1 MDVAKAHQEP
11 MSDDKRFQLLVN
23 SITDYAIYMLDV
35 QGHVASWNSGAQR
48 LKLYTAPEIL
58 GRHFST
64 FYTPE
69 DRAAGIPTLALEA
82 AAREGSFEAEGW
94 RVRKDGSRF
103 FANVVIDPIR
113 DEQGELIGFA
123 KITRDITERRVAQ
136 QALRQSEER
145 FRLLVQGVTDY
156 AIYML
161 DPQGIVA
168 SWNPGARRFKGYT
181 EEEIIGQHFSRFYTE
196 EDRQTD
202 LPRRALET
210 AIREGKF
217 EQEGWRVRKDGT
229 RMWAHVVIDPIR
241 DEQGSLIG
249 FAKVTRDISDR
260 KAAQEAL
267 RQSEERFRLLVQ
279 GVTDYAIYMLDPE
292 GYVTNWNSG
301 AQHLKGYR
309 EHEIVGQHFS
319 AFYTPEDRDAGLP
332 TLALETAACEGRFE
346 KEGWRVRKDGS
357 QFFAHVIIDT
367 IRNEQG
373 HLIGFAKVTRDIT
386 ERKQAQEELEKART
400 EAHQSQKLAAIA
412 QLASGIAHDFNN
424 LLTVVMGNLDMLKRA
439 KEERRP
445 RLIDNA
451 LHAVE
456 QARKLTGRLLAFSR
470 RQTLVPEPVDLKGM
484 IAGMDDMLTQSLRGD
499 IRLEFDLAER
509 VWPVEVD
516 PTQLQIALIN
526 LAVNARDAMPKGGTF
541 RVKTENI
548 VLRSGQLREAV
559 AISLTDTG
567 VGIPEE
573 ALSQVFEPFFTTK
586 EVGQGTGLGLA
597 QVYGF
602 SRQSG
607 GTVDIR
613 SEVGRGTTVTL
624 YLPKAKSPAQKPE
637 ENADTPVIVSRPLR
651 ILFVEDNP
659 QVADVAVALLTEH
672 GHAMTHASTADE
684 ALARLHADPAF
695 DLVFS
700 DMVMPGDLDGLDLAR
715 RVQAKWPALPVLLAT
730 GYSAAAN
737 RATEEGYTLLIKP
750 YQPDVL
756 LTAIREITSIGHPA
770 GTSNVIPL
778 TRQAP

>member
-1 MDVAKAHQEP
+1 MDVAQAHQEP

-35 QGHVASWNSGAQR
+35 QGHVTSWNSGAQR
-48 LKLYTAPEIL
+48 FKGYTAPEIL

-69 DRAAGIPTLALEA
+69 DRAAGIPTLALET
-82 AAREGSFEAEGW
+82 AAREDRFEAEGW
-94 RVRKDGSRF
+94 RVRKDGTRF

-113 DEQGELIGFA
+113 DEQGRLIGFA
-123 KITRDITERRVAQ
+123 KVTRDITERRVAQ
-136 QALRQSEER
+136 EALRVSEER

-168 SWNPGARRFKGYT
+168 SWNPGARLFKGYT
-181 EEEIIGQHFSRFYTE
+181 EEEIIGQHFSRFYTD
-196 EDRQTD
+196 EDRQTN
-202 LPRRALET
+202 LPKRALET
-210 AIREGKF
+210 ALREGKF

-241 DEQGSLIG
+241 DEQG
-249 FAKVTRDISDR
+249 
-260 KAAQEAL
+260 
-267 RQSEERFRLLVQ
+267 
-279 GVTDYAIYMLDPE
+279 
-292 GYVTNWNSG
+292 N
-301 AQHLKGYR
+301 
-309 EHEIVGQHFS
+309 
-319 AFYTPEDRDAGLP
+319 
-332 TLALETAACEGRFE
+332 
-346 KEGWRVRKDGS
+346 
-357 QFFAHVIIDT
+357 
-367 IRNEQG
+367 
-373 HLIGFAKVTRDIT
+373 LIGFAKVTRDIT
-386 ERKQAQEELEKART
+386 ERKAAQEELEKART

-499 IRLEFDLAER
+499 IRLEFDLAEK

-548 VLRSGQLREAV
+548 VLRSGQMREAV

-602 SRQSG
+602 TQQSG

-624 YLPKAKSPAQKPE
+624 YLPKAKAPAKKPE
-637 ENADTPVIVSRPLR
+637 ENAGTPVIEVRPLR
-651 ILFVEDNP
+651 ILLVEDNP
-659 QVADVAVALLTEH
+659 QVADVAGALLAEH
-672 GHAMTHASTADE
+672 GHSITHASTADE
-684 ALARLHADPAF
+684 ALARLHDDPTF

-700 DMVMPGDLDGLDLAR
+700 DMVMPGELDGLDLAR

-737 RATEEGYTLLIKP
+737 RATEEGYTLLVKP
-750 YQPDVL
+750 YQPDIL
-756 LTAIREITSIGHPA
+756 LTAIREITSVGHPA

-778 TRQAP
+778 TRQAL

>member
-1 MDVAKAHQEP
+1 MDVAQAHQEP
-11 MSDDKRFQLLVN
+11 MGDDKRFQLLVN
-23 SITDYAIYMLDV
+23 AITDYAIYMLDV
-35 QGHVASWNSGAQR
+35 QGHVTSWNAGAQR
-48 LKLYTAPEIL
+48 FKGYTAPEIL

-69 DRAAGIPTLALEA
+69 DRAAGIPTLALETA
-82 AAREGSFEAEGW
+82 TREGRFEAEGW

-113 DEQGELIGFA
+113 DEQGHLVGFA
-123 KITRDITERRVAQ
+123 KITRDITEKWAAQ
-136 QALRQSEER
+136 EALRRSEER

-161 DPQGIVA
+161 DPNGVVA

-181 EEEIIGQHFSRFYTE
+181 EAEIIGEHFSRFYTD
-196 EDRQTD
+196 EDRQVD
-202 LPRRALET
+202 LPKRALET
-210 AIREGKF
+210 ALREGKF

-229 RMWAHVVIDPIR
+229 RMWAHVVIDPIQ
-241 DEQGSLIG
+241 DEQGNLLG
-249 FAKVTRDISDR
+249 FAKVTRDITER
-260 KAAQEAL
+260 KEAQEAL
-267 RQSEERFRLLVQ
+267 RRSEERFRLLVQ

-292 GYVTNWNSG
+292 GHVTNWNSG
-301 AQHLKGYR
+301 AQRLKGYQ
-309 EHEIVGQHFS
+309 EPEIVGQHFS
-319 AFYTPEDRDAGLP
+319 TFYTPEDREAGLP
-332 TLALETAACEGRFE
+332 KHALETAAREGRFE
-346 KEGWRVRKDGS
+346 KEGWRVRKDGTR
-357 QFFAHVIIDT
+357 FFAHVIIDA
-367 IRNEQG
+367 IRDEQG

-386 ERKQAQEELEKART
+386 ERKAAQEELEKARA

-451 LHAVE
+451 LQAVE

-470 RQTLVPEPVDLKGM
+470 RQTLVPQPVDLNGM

-499 IRLEFDLAER
+499 IRLEFDLAEK

-526 LAVNARDAMPKGGTF
+526 LAVNARDAMPKGGTL

-548 VLRSGQLREAV
+548 VLRNGKMREAV

-586 EVGQGTGLGLA
+586 EVGEGTGLGLA

-602 SRQSG
+602 TQQSG

-624 YLPKAKSPAQKPE
+624 YLPKAKAHARTPE
-637 ENADTPVIVSRPLR
+637 ENVDTPDTECPPLR
-651 ILFVEDNP
+651 ILLAEDNA
-659 QVADVAVALLTEH
+659 QVADVTIALLAEQ
-672 GHAMTHASTADE
+672 GHSITHASTADE
-684 ALARLHADPAF
+684 ALARLHADPTF

-715 RVQAKWPALPVLLAT
+715 RIQAKWPALPVLLAT
-730 GYSAAAN
+730 GYSDAAN
-737 RATEEGYTLLIKP
+737 RATEEGFTLLTKP
-750 YQPDVL
+750 YPPDVL
-756 LTAIREITSIGHPA
+756 LAAIREVAAAGRPA
-770 GTSNVIPL
+770 RSSNVIPL
-778 TRQAP
+778 TR

>member
-1 MDVAKAHQEP
+1 

-23 SITDYAIYMLDV
+23 SITDYAIYMLNM
-35 QGHVASWNSGAQR
+35 QGHVRSWNSGAQR
-48 LKLYTAPEIL
+48 LKRYAAPEIL

-69 DRAAGIPTLALEA
+69 DRAAGIPALALET
-82 AAREGSFEAEGW
+82 AAREGRFEAEGW
-94 RVRKDGSRF
+94 RVRKDGTRF

-113 DEQGELIGFA
+113 DEQGRLIGFA

-161 DPQGIVA
+161 DPQGVVA
-168 SWNPGARRFKGYT
+168 SWNPGAKRFKGYT
-181 EEEIIGQHFSRFYTE
+181 EEEIIGQHFSRFYTD

-210 AIREGKF
+210 AVREGKF

-241 DEQGSLIG
+241 DDHGHLIG
-249 FAKVTRDISDR
+249 FAKVTRDITER
-260 KAAQEAL
+260 KEAQEEL
-267 RQSEERFRLLVQ
+267 RRSEERFRLLVQ

-292 GYVTNWNSG
+292 GHVTNWNSG
-301 AQHLKGYR
+301 AQRLKGYR

-319 AFYTPEDRDAGLP
+319 TFYTPEDREAGLP
-332 TLALETAACEGRFE
+332 QHALETAAREGRFE

-357 QFFAHVIIDT
+357 RFFAHVIIDA

-386 ERKQAQEELEKART
+386 ERKQAQEELEKARI

-451 LHAVE
+451 LQAVE

-548 VLRSGQLREAV
+548 VLRSGQMREAV

-586 EVGQGTGLGLA
+586 EVGEGTGLGLA

-602 SRQSG
+602 TQQSG

-624 YLPKAKSPAQKPE
+624 YLPKAKDPVKKPD
-637 ENADTPVIVSRPLR
+637 ENADTPAIESRPLR
-651 ILFVEDNP
+651 ILLVEDNP

-672 GHAMTHASTADE
+672 GHAITHASTADE
-684 ALARLHADPAF
+684 ALARLHAEPAF

-700 DMVMPGDLDGLDLAR
+700 DMVMPGDLDGLDLAHR
-715 RVQAKWPALPVLLAT
+715 IQAKWPALPVLLAT

-750 YQPDVL
+750 YPPDVL
-756 LTAIREITSIGHPA
+756 LTAIREITSVDHPA
-770 GTSNVIPL
+770 GTSNVILL

>member
-1 MDVAKAHQEP
+1 MDVAQARQEP
-11 MSDDKRFQLLVN
+11 MSDGKRFQLLIN
-23 SITDYAIYMLDV
+23 AITDYAISMLDV
-35 QGHVASWNSGAQR
+35 QGHVTSWNSGAQR

-69 DRAAGIPTLALEA
+69 DRAAGIPALALET
-82 AAREGSFEAEGW
+82 AAREERFEAEGW

-113 DEQGELIGFA
+113 DEQGHLTGFA
-123 KITRDITERRVAQ
+123 KITRDITEKRAAQ
-136 QALRQSEER
+136 ETLRQSEER

-161 DPQGIVA
+161 DPQGVIA

-181 EEEIIGQHFSRFYTE
+181 EEEIIGEHFSRFYTD

-210 AIREGKF
+210 AVREGKF
-217 EQEGWRVRKDGT
+217 EQEGWRVRKDGR

-241 DEQGSLIG
+241 DDQGHLIG
-249 FAKVTRDISDR
+249 FAKVTRDITER
-260 KAAQEAL
+260 KEAQEAL
-267 RQSEERFRLLVQ
+267 RRSEERFRLLVQ

-301 AQHLKGYR
+301 AQRLKGYQ
-309 EHEIVGQHFS
+309 ESEIVGQHFS
-319 AFYTPEDRDAGLP
+319 TFYTPEDREAGLP
-332 TLALETAACEGRFE
+332 RQALETAAREGRFE

-357 QFFAHVIIDT
+357 RFFAHVIIDT
-367 IRNEQG
+367 IRDEQG
-373 HLIGFAKVTRDIT
+373 RLIGFAKVTRDIT
-386 ERKQAQEELEKART
+386 ERRAAQEELEKART

-424 LLTVVMGNLDMLKRA
+424 LLTVIMGNLDMLKRA

-470 RQTLVPEPVDLKGM
+470 RQTLVPEPVDLNGM
-484 IAGMDDMLTQSLRGD
+484 ITGMDDMLTQSLRGD

-548 VLRSGQLREAV
+548 VLRNGQMREAV

-586 EVGQGTGLGLA
+586 EIGEGTGLGLA

-602 SRQSG
+602 TQQSG

-624 YLPKAKSPAQKPE
+624 YLPKAKAPARTPE
-637 ENADTPVIVSRPLR
+637 ENVEAPLTECRPLR
-651 ILFVEDNP
+651 ILLVEDNP
-659 QVADVAVALLTEH
+659 QVADVAIALLSEH
-672 GHAMTHASTADE
+672 GHTIIHASSADE
-684 ALARLHADPAF
+684 ALARLHSDLSF

-700 DMVMPGDLDGLDLAR
+700 DMVMPGDLDGLDLAHR
-715 RVQAKWPALPVLLAT
+715 IQAQWPRLPVLLAT
-730 GYSAAAN
+730 GYSDAAN
-737 RATEEGYTLLIKP
+737 RATEEGFTLLIKP
-750 YQPDVL
+750 YEPPAL
-756 LTAIREITSIGHPA
+756 LTAIREATAA
-770 GTSNVIPL
+770 GRPTGSANVIPL
-778 TRQAP
+778 IR